1 MTQAAIAVFNGGSSS
16 LKFTLYT
23 GDTLDVLARASIEEL
38 HTKPRAVWQQADNR
52 HRADAVSIA
61 PGFAAALGFLQQHL
75 ATTGIRLGCAGHRV
89 VHGGVQFTAPALLT
103 AEVLQELEALIPL
116 APLHQPHNLAVI
128 RELAAL
134 FPAMPQVACFD
145 TAFHATQ
152 LPLASWLPLTR
163 ALHQQGLRR
172 YGFHGLSYQSIAERL
187 SAYTPR
193 ANGRVVMAHLGSGAS
208 ACAVLEGRSQ
218 ASSMGMTTLDGLMMG
233 TRPGSLDPGALLY
246 LLAHGETPES
256 LSTLLYQQ
264 SGLLG
269 VSGIS
274 ADMRTLLASDAPEAA
289 EAVELFC
296 FLAARQ
302 IAALIPALGGI
313 DVLVFTGAMGAN
325 ARDVRARICALLGWL
340 GLRLDDAVN
349 HHASHPR
356 ISTADSAVEVL
367 ALPTDEES
375 IIARACR
382 DLVKE
387 REHAEWLQT

>member
-1 MTQAAIAVFNGGSSS
+1 MTLPAIAVFNGGSSS
-16 LKFTLYT
+16 LKFTLYDA
-23 GDTLDVLARASIEEL
+23 GTLEVLARAQVEEL
-38 HTKPRAVWQQADNR
+38 HTRPRAVWHTAGEAHPASPQPL
-52 HRADAVSIA
+52 S
-61 PGFAAALGFLQQHL
+61 PGYAAALAFIEEQRAASG
-75 ATTGIRLGCAGHRV
+75 ARLVIAGHRV
-89 VHGGVQFTAPALLT
+89 VHGGTRFTAPVRITPPVIA
-103 AEVLQELEALIPL
+103 ELETLSPL

-128 RELAAL
+128 RAVATSDPTL
-134 FPAMPQVACFD
+134 PQVACFD

-152 LPLASWLPLTR
+152 LPLACWLPLTR
-163 ALHQQGLRR
+163 ALHQRGVRR

-187 SAYTPR
+187 PDYTPR
-193 ANGRVVMAHLGSGAS
+193 AAGRVIVAHLGSGAS
-208 ACAVLEGRSQ
+208 ACALLEGRSQ
-218 ASSMGMTTLDGLMMG
+218 ATSMGMTALDGLMMG

-246 LLAHGETPES
+246 LLEQGETVAG
-256 LSTLLYQQ
+256 LTDLVYKK

-274 ADMRTLLASDAPEAA
+274 ADMRDLLASTDPAAA

-302 IAALIPALGGI
+302 IASLVPALGGI

-325 ARDVRARICALLGWL
+325 ARDVRAHICGYLGWL
-340 GLRLDDAVN
+340 GLRLDHAAN

-356 ISTADSAVEVL
+356 LSSEDSAVEVL

-382 DLVKE
+382 DTIREMQYAE
-387 REHAEWLQT
+387 RI